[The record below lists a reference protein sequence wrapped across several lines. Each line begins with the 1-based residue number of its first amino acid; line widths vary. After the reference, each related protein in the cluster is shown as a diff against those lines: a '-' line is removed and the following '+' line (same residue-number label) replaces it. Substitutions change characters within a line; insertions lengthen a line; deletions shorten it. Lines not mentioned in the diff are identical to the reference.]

1 MAKKDNR
8 KKGKMEVNRMASDEV
23 LREKN
28 LIDSVA

>member
-1 MAKKDNR
+1 MAKKDNW
-8 KKGKMEVNRMASDEV
+8 KKDKMEVNRMASDEV